1 MVKPIF
7 CVGIP
12 NIVDYDELDKIGE
25 NLIKTLEKDYYV
37 LVYQVEDKQNNGIRF
52 NCFHEKDITETN
64 YEELKEFVKQQI
76 EKK

>member
-7 CVGIP
+7 CVGIS
-12 NIVDYDELDKIGE
+12 NIDDEEYKIVNKQLTE
-25 NLIKTLEKDYYV
+25 YLKDEYYV
-37 LVYQVEDKQNNGIRF
+37 LVYSFEGKDDDVRF

>member
-1 MVKPIF
+1 MIKPIF

-12 NIVDYDELDKIGE
+12 NVDSEELDKIGE
-25 NLIKTLEKDYYV
+25 NLIETLEKDYYV
-37 LVYQVEDKQNNGIRF
+37 LVYPVDDNQNNGIRF
-52 NCFHEKDITETN
+52 NCFYEKDFSETN